1 MAPGVSM
8 ASATPGF
15 FIIGCQRSGTTLMRL
30 ILECHSRI
38 ACLDEGRAYAA
49 LAGQQPLPVDR
60 PLVGLKV
67 PAVTEQLAGEML
79 WDATGLDQV
88 PNPYRQQPLLFMVR
102 DARDTIAS
110 MLALHVAG
118 RRWVDGWL
126 KPTLAGKRARCAGFA
141 ERYAAD
147 LAALDAAGAPEL
159 AQAAFYWR
167 YKTEAFFDYVSR
179 GFPALL
185 IRYEDVVSR
194 PRQELQRVCEFL
206 GVEWQPALLAHSHA
220 PHGETDEQGF
230 TIGGTQA
237 RRAINDL
244 SVDRWRAVF
253 TDEEA
258 ATILRFAGAR
268 QGEFYPMNA
277 HQPATRP

>member
-1 MAPGVSM
+1 MTP
-8 ASATPGF
+8 PGF

-38 ACLDEGRAYAA
+38 ACLDEGLAYDV
-49 LAGQQPLPVDR
+49 LAGQPPPASDR
-60 PLVGLKV
+60 PLIGLKV
-67 PAVTEQLAGEML
+67 PAVTEQLADAVL
-79 WDATGLDQV
+79 WDPTGLGEV
-88 PNPYRQQPLLFMVR
+88 PNPYRRQPLLFMVR
-102 DARDTIAS
+102 DVRDAIAS
-110 MLALHVAG
+110 MLALHVDG

-126 KPTLAGKRARCAGFA
+126 KPTLAGKRARCAAFA

-147 LAALDAAGAPEL
+147 LAALDDAGAPEL

-167 YKTEAFFDYVSR
+167 YKTEALFDYVSR
-179 GFPALL
+179 GFPVLL
-185 IRYEDVVSR
+185 VRYEDLVSR
-194 PRQELQRVCEFL
+194 PRKELLRVCEFL
-206 GVEWQPALLAHSHA
+206 AVAWEPALLAHAHR
-220 PHGETDEQGF
+220 PHGETDARGF

-237 RRAINDL
+237 RRAINSL

-268 QGEFYPMNA
+268 QAELSSMDAQQAGMTP
-277 HQPATRP
+277 